1 MFLFCEGMQYPEN
14 IVILSGVLGE
24 IVTFAKCNIKTGE
37 MKKLLSVIAA
47 IVALCGVVSCSDGAG
62 GGAVSEQ
69 DSAEVSFLPS
79 DSVVYGLAGSECT
92 DSVLDFIQVGQ
103 DPKFFD
109 IIEARKLGNI
119 IGDFETGDH
128 VAVVF
133 SADKKQVVKAVD
145 ISSLVGRWVK
155 DSVDTDSLAVGFS
168 LFSDGSAGSISHPNS
183 GQHYTGWTVA
193 DANLVLTRREIMNN
207 EAKPEYDTFFIVR
220 LQKDTLVL
228 RRLGE
233 REAIKYVYKEFTE
246 NEK

>member
-1 MFLFCEGMQYPEN
+1 MGK
-14 IVILSGVLGE
+14 IVI
-24 IVTFAKCNIKTGE
+24 FARCNIKTGE
-37 MKKLLSVIAA
+37 MKKLLSVIAV
-47 IVALCGVVSCSDGAG
+47 IVALCGVVSCSDGVSS
-62 GGAVSEQ
+62 GAIPEQ

-103 DPKFFD
+103 NPKFFD

-119 IGDFETGDH
+119 IGDFETGDQ

-155 DSVDTDSLAVGFS
+155 DTVNTDSLAVGFS

-183 GQHYTGWTVA
+183 GQHYTGWVVA
-193 DANLVLTRREIMNN
+193 DANLVLTRRGIMNN
-207 EAKPEYDTFFIVR
+207 EAKPEYDTFFIAR

-228 RRLGE
+228 RRIGE
-233 REAIKYVYKEFTE
+233 REFVKYVYKEFTE
-246 NEK
+246 KEK